1 MLPLI
6 QSLLGRI
13 VPRIRALVVVPNRDL
28 AQQVKATFDAYVS
41 GTDLRVGILCG
52 GVSTS
57 AELQYYDDESWMR
70 TVFPCV
76 SMTRGEQQTRRHSAE
91 LRESG
96 YRDNNAGKIS
106 GATKK
111 QPCVRHSRPPVSRR

>member
-41 GTDLRVGILCG
+41 GTDLRVGIL
-52 GVSTS
+52 
-57 AELQYYDDESWMR
+57 
-70 TVFPCV
+70 
-76 SMTRGEQQTRRHSAE
+76 
-91 LRESG
+91 
-96 YRDNNAGKIS
+96 
-106 GATKK
+106 
-111 QPCVRHSRPPVSRR
+111 